1 MVNRFDVIVIGG
13 GPGGYVAAV
22 RASQLGLKTAVV
34 EKEAFGG
41 VCVNW
46 GCIPT
51 KALLRNAEV
60 VDCLKQGRTFGF
72 TVDGLEIDYA
82 LAHKRSRQVAQ
93 RQGRRIVQLLKKH
106 QVTLLQGF
114 GSLVGPN
121 DVEVQPTGEQFC
133 ADNII
138 LATGARSREIPG
150 VKFDGDRIIS
160 FREALD
166 LDKFPGSVAIVGGGP
181 IGMEFATI
189 WHRYGAEVHIVE
201 MMPRILPL
209 EDEDVAQEAEHQFIR
224 AGMKIRTGARVET
237 IQTSEKGVVV
247 RFTGEKGPEEIH
259 VEKVLVAAGFVPNID
274 RVGLETMGVRFLDGR
289 IVVNAQ
295 MRTSVEHIFAIGDVN
310 GLMGLAHVAS
320 AQGIIASETI
330 AGRKTE
336 PLDYVN
342 IPRCTYTDPEIAS
355 VGLTEKQAK
364 EKGGHILAVQSP
376 LAPNGKAVAMNQN
389 VGFVKIIAEADT
401 GKILGAHMVGAHV
414 TELIAGPAGM
424 ISMGA
429 TVGQMA
435 RVIYPHPTLGEAIME
450 ALHALDGC
458 AIHI

>member
-1 MVNRFDVIVIGG
+1 
-13 GPGGYVAAV
+13 
-22 RASQLGLKTAVV
+22 
-34 EKEAFGG
+34 
-41 VCVNW
+41 
-46 GCIPT
+46 
-51 KALLRNAEV
+51 
-60 VDCLKQGRTFGF
+60 
-72 TVDGLEIDYA
+72 
-82 LAHKRSRQVAQ
+82 
-93 RQGRRIVQLLKKH
+93 
-106 QVTLLQGF
+106 
-114 GSLVGPN
+114 
-121 DVEVQPTGEQFC
+121 
-133 ADNII
+133 
-138 LATGARSREIPG
+138 
-150 VKFDGDRIIS
+150 S

-166 LDKFPGSVAIVGGGP
+166 LDKFPRSVAIVGGGP
-181 IGMEFATI
+181 IGMEFASI
-189 WHRYGAEVHIVE
+189 WRRYGADVHIVE

-237 IQTSEKGVVV
+237 IRTSEKGVVV

-274 RVGLETMGVRFLDGR
+274 RLGLETTDVKSLDGR

-295 MRTSVEHIFAIGDVN
+295 MRTSVEHIYAIGDVN

-364 EKGGHILAVQSP
+364 EKGGHVLAVQSP

-414 TELIAGPAGM
+414 TDLIAGPACM